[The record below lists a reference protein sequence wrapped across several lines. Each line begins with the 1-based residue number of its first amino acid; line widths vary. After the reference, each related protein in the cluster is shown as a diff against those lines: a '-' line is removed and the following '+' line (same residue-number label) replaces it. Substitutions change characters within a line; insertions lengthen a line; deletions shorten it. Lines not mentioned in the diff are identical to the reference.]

1 MSSSY
6 FLKASLLLYF
16 IATMHYLFFLVN
28 RRKLVARVAT
38 ISTICGFSIHSLA
51 IILDLAMGKKPI
63 ISSFAS
69 ISFFVWVMLLIYL
82 IIENKYRIEVFGSFV
97 LPVVFIASV
106 LAELSPQDTERIFS
120 SSTGIL
126 VAVQTVHILCI
137 FIGYA
142 SFAFAFSMAMMYLIQ
157 EHQLKSKHPGALYFR
172 LPSLDILERIS
183 NTCITVGFPLLTIA
197 VISGIFWAGTTRAS
211 YWSWKPLE
219 MWFMSTWVLYAI
231 LLQARHSVGWRGR
244 RASYLA
250 VFTFILSCLPLFGLV

>member
-1 MSSSY
+1 MISSY
-6 FLKASLLLYF
+6 LLKVSLLLYF
-16 IATMHYLFFLVN
+16 VATMHYLIFLVN
-28 RRKLVARVAT
+28 RRKLVAKVAT

-51 IILDLAMGKKPI
+51 IISDLSFGKSPFMDA
-63 ISSFAS
+63 FAS
-69 ISFFVWVMLLIYL
+69 TSFFVWTMLLIYL

-106 LAELSPQDTERIFS
+106 LGELSPQDTGNIFAS
-120 SSTGIL
+120 SQGVLI
-126 VAVQTVHILCI
+126 AVHASCAFV
-137 FIGYA
+137 GYA
-142 SFAFAFSMAMMYLIQ
+142 SFAFAFSMATMYLIQ
-157 EHQLKSKHPGALYFR
+157 EHQLKSKHPGTLYFR

-211 YWSWKPLE
+211 YWSWKPRE
-219 MWFMSTWVLYAI
+219 MWFMSTWILYAI

-244 RASYLA
+244 KACYLA

>member
-1 MSSSY
+1 MIPSHL
-6 FLKASLLLYF
+6 FKISLLLYF
-16 IATMHYLFFLVN
+16 VATMLYLLFLLNRHKLLARIATIF
-28 RRKLVARVAT
+28 
-38 ISTICGFSIHSLA
+38 TICGFSVHSLV
-51 IILDLAMGKKPI
+51 IIYDILYGAGSPASAL
-63 ISSFAS
+63 AS

-82 IIENKYRIEVFGSFV
+82 IIENKYKIEVFGSFV

-106 LAELSPQDTERIFS
+106 LAELSPQETGNIFS
-120 SSTGIL
+120 SSKGLLI
-126 VAVQTVHILCI
+126 AVHASCA

-142 SFAFAFSMAMMYLIQ
+142 SFAFAFSMATMYIIQ
-157 EHQLKSKHPGALYFR
+157 ERQLKSKHPGALYFR

-197 VISGIFWAGTTRAS
+197 IISGIFWAGAERAS
-211 YWSWKPLE
+211 YWSWKPRE

-244 RASYLA
+244 KASYLA